1 MVRWVVHESAVD
13 RVDTEPLMRRLAG
26 EIAEDAKRL
35 APVRTGRLR
44 DSIHVAEV
52 SDTHAIVQAD
62 PRNPDADAEDAPYA
76 GFVEYGTSDTP
87 RQPFLAPA
95 TYRYRS

>member
-1 MVRWVVHESAVD
+1 MAKIVVHLENLD
-13 RVDTEPLMRRLAG
+13 GIDTEGLLRRLAND
-26 EIAEDAKRL
+26 IAADAKRL
-35 APVRTGRLR
+35 APRRTGRLAE
-44 DSIHVAEV
+44 SIHVAEV
-52 SDTHAIVQAD
+52 TDSHAIVQAD
-62 PRNPDADAEDAPYA
+62 PRNPDASAGNEPYA